1 VQVPVLQNYAVDIEQ
16 YTVSKA
22 LEGLFHVLGH
32 QESLIREDPAARV
45 THLLQEVFGR
55 MRELPESQIQ

>member
-1 VQVPVLQNYAVDIEQ
+1 MLQDYAVDIEG

-22 LEGLFHVLGH
+22 LDGLFHVLAH
-32 QESLIREDPAARV
+32 EEQQIRRNPAARV

-55 MRELPESQIQ
+55 M